1 MSKKQTKCNSLWEK
15 DHSWLQKCKND
26 QFSAYCKICK
36 KSFSV
41 SGGGICLVKQHDNTK
56 THSGRTEE
64 LCNQLTFP
72 KGSGIQLDKSIQFY
86 DEEKTTRAEILQALK
101 CVDAEFLPTTS
112 TLKRIVKET
121 DPYKRTVELT
131 VPYTSFDG
139 FIANDFEHFLIK
151 FQSMAPRIYLL
162 YTEMV
167 RLIKTLISKFV
178 KSRLLVGE
186 MNFTKVPKSI
196 TYLQRI
202 NVTDIMNFKP
212 INQ

>member
-1 MSKKQTKCNSLWEK
+1 MSIGTCPLHITYNR
-15 DHSWLQKCKND
+15 
-26 QFSAYCKICK
+26 F
-36 KSFSV
+36 
-41 SGGGICLVKQHDNTK
+41 
-56 THSGRTEE
+56 R
-64 LCNQLTFP
+64 
-72 KGSGIQLDKSIQFY
+72 SGIKKLDFNVDSFAIDVNFFFKLSAARRADSIDIGSLTEFISHFFLKHSSMRWVILKRVCVQLLEQF
-86 DEEKTTRAEILQALK
+86 ESLK
-101 CVDAEFLPTTS
+101 RFFLEFLPTTS

-131 VPYTSFDG
+131 VPYTSFDA

-151 FQSMAPRIYLL
+151 FQSLAPRIYLL

-167 RLIKTLISKFV
+167 RLIKTVMSKFV
-178 KSRLLVGE
+178 KSRLLVDE

-202 NVTDIMNFKP
+202 NVTDITNFKP

>member
-1 MSKKQTKCNSLWEK
+1 MAIWQKKVLLSNFTNFIFSFFHLINTKANKWVAEFMSKKQTKCNSLWEK

-56 THSGRTEE
+56 THIGRTEE

-112 TLKRIVKET
+112 TLKRIVKNRSIQ
-121 DPYKRTVELT
+121 K
-131 VPYTSFDG
+131 
-139 FIANDFEHFLIK
+139 NC
-151 FQSMAPRIYLL
+151 RIDSSVYIIRWL
-162 YTEMV
+162 YC
-167 RLIKTLISKFV
+167 KWFWTLSH
-178 KSRLLVGE
+178 
-186 MNFTKVPKSI
+186 
-196 TYLQRI
+196 
-202 NVTDIMNFKP
+202 
-212 INQ
+212 